1 VTATRLALPEA
12 LEVLSSTRDL
22 PGVYM
27 TTLRRGLMDSCQ
39 KLADRRFR
47 RQETERMDDDE
58 FISIS
63 DGEVR
68 AWIEQGESVHMKA
81 VTRDGD
87 PVELSVGQARRL
99 AQSLLKL
106 VARIEAAES

>member
-1 VTATRLALPEA
+1 
-12 LEVLSSTRDL
+12 
-22 PGVYM
+22 
-27 TTLRRGLMDSCQ
+27 
-39 KLADRRFR
+39 
-47 RQETERMDDDE
+47 
-58 FISIS
+58 
-63 DGEVR
+63 
-68 AWIEQGESVHMKA
+68 MKV

>member
-1 VTATRLALPEA
+1 MILQESPFAIRRAT
-12 LEVLSSTRDL
+12 ST
-22 PGVYM
+22 V
-27 TTLRRGLMDSCQ
+27 
-39 KLADRRFR
+39 R
-47 RQETERMDDDE
+47 RQENDCVDDDE
-58 FISIS
+58 HISIS

-68 AWIEQGESVHMKA
+68 AWIEQGESVHIKA
-81 VTRDGD
+81 VTREGD

>member
-1 VTATRLALPEA
+1 
-12 LEVLSSTRDL
+12 
-22 PGVYM
+22 
-27 TTLRRGLMDSCQ
+27 
-39 KLADRRFR
+39 
-47 RQETERMDDDE
+47 
-58 FISIS
+58 
-63 DGEVR
+63 
-68 AWIEQGESVHMKA
+68 MKA